1 MNMNKL
7 LCEISLLCDALF
19 SPRCIRRWTDNFDE
33 PHFTIGFMHKGEFH
47 GEETF
52 EGLI

>member
-1 MNMNKL
+1 MKKWL
-7 LCEISLLCDALF
+7 FELSLLWSAMF
-19 SPRCIRRWTDNFDE
+19 SPRCIHRWTDNFDE

-52 EGLI
+52 DG